1 MVIEQHGS
9 AQRRHQVQI
18 EGIESEIN
26 KKQQYLESKEEEV
39 VLLRA
44 QNKELKEEN
53 ILLLENQQLR
63 EQ

>member
-9 AQRRHQVQI
+9 AQRRHQVKI

-53 ILLLENQQLR
+53 ILLLEDQQLR